1 MSGKDE
7 YTIKGAKKKKDRIH
21 GEAKTHLQL
30 ATMSCTSQ
38 KETDVIIVKPDSYTA
53 FLFV

>member
-7 YTIKGAKKKKDRIH
+7 YTIKGAKKKKRQNTW
-21 GEAKTHLQL
+21 GSKTHLQL